1 MLAQVVTQLL
11 NCQILNSSVNFQ
23 LAPHARMTSLTAS
36 MFNQSQAYR
45 PSQSSETDL
54 HRSDLRPVQISMPA
68 NNVPSTSQVTS
79 QMINQVANEL
89 VRQFHTNPQFD
100 SGRFLSSRYDL
111 FSVQNKALSNEYFTP
126 WSI

>member
-1 MLAQVVTQLL
+1 MQAQVVTQLL
-11 NCQILNSSVNFQ
+11 NCQILNASVNFQ

-36 MFNQSQAYR
+36 MFNQNQTYR

-100 SGRFLSSRYDL
+100 SGMFLSS
-111 FSVQNKALSNEYFTP
+111 
-126 WSI
+126 